1 MDYSTTAKQLLGKL
15 GGEKNIISVTH
26 CMTRLRFV
34 LKDESSIRDEQI
46 KAISGV
52 VGVMRKGGQYQVII
66 GNEVSKCYSEIL
78 KLGNFSDQD

>member
-34 LKDESSIRDEQI
+34 LKDEYRFP
-46 KAISGV
+46 KACIG
-52 VGVMRKGGQYQVII
+52 RNGGSA
-66 GNEVSKCYSEIL
+66 GRGFC
-78 KLGNFSDQD
+78 GG